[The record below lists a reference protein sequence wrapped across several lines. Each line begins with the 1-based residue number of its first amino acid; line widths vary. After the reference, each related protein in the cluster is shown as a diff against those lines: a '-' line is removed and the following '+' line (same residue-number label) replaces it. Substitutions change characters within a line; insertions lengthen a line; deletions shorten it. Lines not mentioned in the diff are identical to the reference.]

1 MAISV
6 IEKIEIDAIPADVAK
21 IMFDP
26 NNDIRWMGGIHEV
39 RKIDSLPLKE
49 GSTVHRIAGFAGKK
63 IDYILEVVRVIPDH
77 LLEFETTK
85 SPFPMNI
92 IYQISDFENNKSLA
106 QITLKGSSK
115 GFLMFLDR
123 LSTIMV
129 SQNLKGDL
137 RHLRDMVEGKT
148 WQENPPS
155 TNDVE

>member
-6 IEKIEIDAIPADVAK
+6 IEKIEIDATPAEVAK

-39 RKIDSLPLKE
+39 REINGLPLKQ
-49 GSTVHRIAGFAGKK
+49 GSTVHRISGFAGKK
-63 IDYILEVVRVIPDH
+63 VDYILKVIKIIPDQFV
-77 LLEFETTK
+77 EFETTK

-92 IYQISDFENNKSLA
+92 IYEISGYEENKSMA

-137 RHLRDMVEGKT
+137 RHLKDMVEGRT
-148 WQENPPS
+148 WQDNPPS
-155 TNDVE
+155 NNDAE